1 MGISY
6 DKADLFNDFCI
17 VTREAAESLE
27 RYFGITNV
35 YDQVLGDSGDTAQEE
50 KVLRSSPAWVTLCA
64 LYDYALLGRLD
75 GRDPHDVVIDGASV
89 LALVTTENHR
99 PDEAWSRIV
108 AMGDARFALDTGED
122 VELGRVALLA
132 HVDVRTV
139 RNAVSNGELLA
150 TKEAGLQFIDNAT
163 ARRWLAG
170 RRGFKPTEVDDD
182 SLTLAIGSVSTP
194 ADFASLLKTQR
205 KQLSM
210 DKVDAKLTVMH
221 PSASAAALAQLEAG
235 VFAMPLDTVF
245 PLADFYQL
253 PRKDFLACVMRVFFR
268 QELDTI
274 VGATGR
280 NGEAA

>member
-1 MGISY
+1 MATSY
-6 DKADLFNDFCI
+6 DKDDLFKDFCLL
-17 VTREAAESLE
+17 TREAMESLE
-27 RYFGITNV
+27 GHFGITNV
-35 YDQVLGDSGDTAQEE
+35 YNQVLGNSGDTAQEE
-50 KVLRSSPAWVTLCA
+50 KALRGSRAWTTLCV
-64 LYDYALLGRLD
+64 LHDYALLGRLD
-75 GRDPHDVVIDGASV
+75 GHDPHDVVIDGASV

-150 TKEAGLQFIDNAT
+150 AKEAGLQFIDNAT

-170 RRGFKPTEVDDD
+170 RRGFKPTEVDDG

-194 ADFASLLKTQR
+194 AEFASLLKTKR
-205 KQLSM
+205 KQLGM
-210 DKVDAKLTVMH
+210 DQGDAKLTVMH
-221 PSASAAALAQLEAG
+221 PSVSAAALAQLEAG

-274 VGATGR
+274 VGAGGSS
-280 NGEAA
+280 GEAA